1 MCVVCPLTQTETDTE
16 VNMYTYYLSTQVNVI
31 DAAAMGEVLDTFT
44 VCTSPI
50 HCIATVP
57 EFNENDPDVLTSK
70 PPLTSITCAL

>member
-44 VCTSPI
+44 VCISPI
-50 HCIATVP
+50 RCIATVP

-70 PPLTSITCAL
+70 PLLTSITCAL